1 MALDIEIYKV
11 SNESFPIV
19 SSKKQREWM
28 NESVHAYRCV
38 PLSIANTFGWD
49 IFLPK
54 DLDVEWNG
62 SNKNRSDIK
71 IYKNNHIYDSH
82 FASGTFTI
90 QVAYTW
96 KTSEDYQIMV
106 MPYPNPDQYD
116 IVSLTAIIE
125 TDRLMYPWFL
135 TCKVTRP
142 GRYKLKAGTP
152 IARVIPIK
160 IRDTVNC
167 SINLTSEPEEY
178 KEYRE
183 WQANMR
189 NKIDRTKEDW
199 QKFYHKV
206 ARWTSVITPKIGRK

>member
-1 MALDIEIYKV
+1 MSLDIEIYKV

-19 SSKKQREWM
+19 SSKKQRDWM
-28 NESVHAYRCV
+28 NQNVHAYRCV

-49 IFLPK
+49 ILLPK

-62 SNKNRSDIK
+62 GTEKKDVI
-71 IYKNNHIYDSH
+71 IHKNNHVYESH
-82 FASGTFTI
+82 FSSGTFTI
-90 QVAYTW
+90 QVGYTW
-96 KTSEDYQIMV
+96 KTSEDYQIMI

-116 IVSLTAIIE
+116 IISLTAIVE

-135 TCKVTRP
+135 TCKVTKL

-160 IRDTVNC
+160 ISDVVDC
-167 SINLTSEPEEY
+167 SINLASEPKEY

-183 WQANMR
+183 WQSDMR
-189 NKIDRTKEDW
+189 NKIDLKKEQW
-199 QKFYHKV
+199 QKFYHKI
-206 ARWTSVITPKIGRK
+206 ARWTSIITPKVGRK

>member
-1 MALDIEIYKV
+1 MSLDIELYKV

-19 SSKKQREWM
+19 SAKKQRNWM
-28 NESVHAYRCV
+28 NDNVHAYRCV

-62 SNKNRSDIK
+62 RNQNKDLK
-71 IYKNNHIYDSH
+71 IYENAHLYESH
-82 FASGTFTI
+82 FGSGTFTI

-116 IVSLTAIIE
+116 IVSLTAIVE

-160 IRDTVNC
+160 VKDTVDCN
-167 SINLTSEPEEY
+167 INLTSEPKEY
-178 KEYRE
+178 REYRE
-183 WQANMR
+183 WQADMR